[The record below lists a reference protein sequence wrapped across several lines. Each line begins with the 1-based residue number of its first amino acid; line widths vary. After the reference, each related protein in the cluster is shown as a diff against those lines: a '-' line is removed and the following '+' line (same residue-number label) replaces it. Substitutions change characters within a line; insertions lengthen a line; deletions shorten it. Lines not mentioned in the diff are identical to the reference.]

1 MKRFTNTK
9 EWCYNLYRNVS
20 IEKKKESGCMKRLK
34 KIYEQRQLHWMILP
48 GVAFMIIFN
57 YIPIYGIIIAFKN
70 YTVVDSLSTAPWVGF
85 DNFKIIMG
93 DSFFWEAVRNT
104 LAISLMKL
112 FLGFAIPIVL
122 AIMIFEM
129 RDGRLKKFIQT
140 VSYIPHF
147 FSWIVLGG
155 MLISWLSTNGFI
167 NQVLMSMGLMDKGV
181 NYLLDANKYWWI
193 AVLSDLWK
201 EIGWGTILYLAGMSR
216 IDPTFYE
223 AARIDGASKLMQI
236 RKITLPLLTPIISLN
251 LILNVSGLLGSNL
264 DQTLVLMNSQN
275 QNKSEII
282 NSFVYRMGLTQ
293 GDFSYATAVGLG
305 ISVISIILLIITDRV
320 TRKLNDGKSVI
331 L

>member
-1 MKRFTNTK
+1 MKK
-9 EWCYNLYRNVS
+9 
-20 IEKKKESGCMKRLK
+20 LK
-34 KIYEQRQLHWMILP
+34 KFYDQRQLHWMVLP
-48 GVAFMIIFN
+48 GVAFMIVFN

-70 YTVVDSLSTAPWVGF
+70 YTIVDTVSSAPWVGLE
-85 DNFKIIMG
+85 NFRIIME

-112 FLGFAIPIVL
+112 FLGFAIPIIL
-122 AIMIFEM
+122 AVMIFEM
-129 RDGRLKKFIQT
+129 RDGHLKKVIQT
-140 VSYIPHF
+140 ISYIPHF

-167 NQVLMSMGLMDKGV
+167 NQVMMSLGLMNQGV
-181 NYLLDANKYWWI
+181 NHLLDPDKYWWI

-201 EIGWGTILYLAGMSR
+201 EVGWGTILYLAGMSR

-223 AARIDGASKLMQI
+223 AARIDGASKLTQI
-236 RKITLPLLTPIISLN
+236 RTITLPLLAPIISLN

-264 DQTLVLMNSQN
+264 DQTLVLRNAQN
-275 QNKSEII
+275 QNKSEVI

-305 ISVISIILLIITDRV
+305 ISVISIVLLVITDRI
-320 TRKLNDGKSVI
+320 TRKMNNGRSVI

>member
-1 MKRFTNTK
+1 MKK
-9 EWCYNLYRNVS
+9 
-20 IEKKKESGCMKRLK
+20 LK
-34 KIYEQRQLHWMILP
+34 KFYDQRQLHWMVLP
-48 GVAFMIIFN
+48 GVAFMIVFN

-70 YTVVDSLSTAPWVGF
+70 YTIVDTVSSAPWVGLE
-85 DNFKIIMG
+85 NFRIIME
-93 DSFFWEAVRNT
+93 DSFFCEAVRNT

-112 FLGFAIPIVL
+112 FLGFAIPIIL
-122 AIMIFEM
+122 AVMIFEM
-129 RDGRLKKFIQT
+129 RDGHLKKVIQT
-140 VSYIPHF
+140 ISYIPHF

-167 NQVLMSMGLMDKGV
+167 NQVMMSLGLMNQGV
-181 NYLLDANKYWWI
+181 NHLLDPDKYWWI

-201 EIGWGTILYLAGMSR
+201 EVGWGTILYLAGMSR

-223 AARIDGASKLMQI
+223 AARIDGASKLTQI
-236 RKITLPLLTPIISLN
+236 RTITLPLLAPIISLN

-264 DQTLVLMNSQN
+264 DQTLVLMNAQN
-275 QNKSEII
+275 QNKSEVI

-305 ISVISIILLIITDRV
+305 ISVISIVLLVITDRI
-320 TRKLNDGKSVI
+320 TRKMNNGRSVI

>member
-1 MKRFTNTK
+1 MKK
-9 EWCYNLYRNVS
+9 
-20 IEKKKESGCMKRLK
+20 LK
-34 KIYEQRQLHWMILP
+34 KFYDQRQLHWMVLP
-48 GVAFMIIFN
+48 GVAFMIVFN

-70 YTVVDSLSTAPWVGF
+70 YTIVDTVSSAPWVGLE
-85 DNFKIIMG
+85 NFRIIME
-93 DSFFWEAVRNT
+93 DSFLWEAVRNT

-112 FLGFAIPIVL
+112 FLGFAIPIIL
-122 AIMIFEM
+122 AVMIFEM
-129 RDGRLKKFIQT
+129 RDGHLKKVIQT
-140 VSYIPHF
+140 ISYIPHF

-167 NQVLMSMGLMDKGV
+167 NQVMMSLGLMNQGV
-181 NYLLDANKYWWI
+181 NHLLDPDKYWWI

-201 EIGWGTILYLAGMSR
+201 EVGWGTILYLAGMSR

-223 AARIDGASKLMQI
+223 AARIDGASKLTQI
-236 RKITLPLLTPIISLN
+236 RTITLPLLAPIISLN

-264 DQTLVLMNSQN
+264 DQTLVLMNAQN
-275 QNKSEII
+275 QNKSEVI

-305 ISVISIILLIITDRV
+305 ISVISIVLLVITDRI
-320 TRKLNDGKSVI
+320 TRKMNNGRSVI

>member
-1 MKRFTNTK
+1 MKK
-9 EWCYNLYRNVS
+9 
-20 IEKKKESGCMKRLK
+20 LK
-34 KIYEQRQLHWMILP
+34 KFYDQRQLHWMVLP
-48 GVAFMIIFN
+48 GVAFMIVFN

-70 YTVVDSLSTAPWVGF
+70 YTIVDTVSSAPWVGLE
-85 DNFKIIMG
+85 NFRIIME

-112 FLGFAIPIVL
+112 FLGFAIPIIL
-122 AIMIFEM
+122 AVMIFEM
-129 RDGRLKKFIQT
+129 RDGHLKKVIQT
-140 VSYIPHF
+140 ISYIPHF

-167 NQVLMSMGLMDKGV
+167 NQVMMSLGLMNQGV
-181 NYLLDANKYWWI
+181 NHLLDPDKYWWI
-193 AVLSDLWK
+193 TVLSDLWK
-201 EIGWGTILYLAGMSR
+201 EVGWGTILYLAGMSR

-223 AARIDGASKLMQI
+223 AARIDGASKLTQI
-236 RKITLPLLTPIISLN
+236 RTITLPLLAPIISLN

-264 DQTLVLMNSQN
+264 DQTLVLMNAQN
-275 QNKSEII
+275 QNKSEVI

-305 ISVISIILLIITDRV
+305 ISVISIVLLVITDRI
-320 TRKLNDGKSVI
+320 TRKMNNGRSVI

>member
-1 MKRFTNTK
+1 MKK
-9 EWCYNLYRNVS
+9 
-20 IEKKKESGCMKRLK
+20 LK
-34 KIYEQRQLHWMILP
+34 KFYDQRQLHWMVLP
-48 GVAFMIIFN
+48 GVAFMIVFN

-70 YTVVDSLSTAPWVGF
+70 YTIVDTMSSAPWVGL
-85 DNFKIIMG
+85 DNFKIIME

-112 FLGFAIPIVL
+112 LLGFAIPIIL

-129 RDGRLKKFIQT
+129 QDGRLKKVIQT

-155 MLISWLSTNGFI
+155 MMISWLSTNGFI
-167 NQVLMSMGLMDKGV
+167 NQVLMALGLMDQGV
-181 NYLLDANKYWWI
+181 NHLLDPDKYWWI
-193 AVLSDLWK
+193 AVLSDIWK
-201 EIGWGTILYLAGMSR
+201 EVGWGTILYLAGMSR

-223 AARIDGASKLMQI
+223 AARIDGASKLTQI
-236 RKITLPLLTPIISLN
+236 RTITLPLLTPIISLN

-264 DQTLVLMNSQN
+264 DQTLVLMNAQN
-275 QNKSEII
+275 QNKSEVI

-293 GDFSYATAVGLG
+293 GNFSYATAVSLG
-305 ISVISIILLIITDRV
+305 ISVISIILLILTDRM
-320 TRKLNDGKSVI
+320 TRKMNNGRSVI

>member
-1 MKRFTNTK
+1 MKK
-9 EWCYNLYRNVS
+9 
-20 IEKKKESGCMKRLK
+20 LK
-34 KIYEQRQLHWMILP
+34 KFYDQRQLHWMVLP
-48 GVAFMIIFN
+48 GVAFMIVFN

-70 YTVVDSLSTAPWVGF
+70 YTIVDTVSSAPWVGLE
-85 DNFKIIMG
+85 NFRIIME

-112 FLGFAIPIVL
+112 FLGFAIPIIL
-122 AIMIFEM
+122 AVMIFEM
-129 RDGRLKKFIQT
+129 RDGHLKKVIQT
-140 VSYIPHF
+140 ISYIPHF

-167 NQVLMSMGLMDKGV
+167 NQVMMSLGLMNQGV
-181 NYLLDANKYWWI
+181 NHLLDPDKYWGI

-201 EIGWGTILYLAGMSR
+201 EVGWGTILYLAGMSR

-223 AARIDGASKLMQI
+223 AARIDGASKLTQI
-236 RKITLPLLTPIISLN
+236 RTITLPLLAPIISLN

-264 DQTLVLMNSQN
+264 DQTLVLMNAQN
-275 QNKSEII
+275 QNKSEVI

-305 ISVISIILLIITDRV
+305 ISVISIVLLVITDRI
-320 TRKLNDGKSVI
+320 TRKMNNGRSVI

>member
-1 MKRFTNTK
+1 MKK
-9 EWCYNLYRNVS
+9 
-20 IEKKKESGCMKRLK
+20 LK
-34 KIYEQRQLHWMILP
+34 KFYDQRQLHWMVLP
-48 GVAFMIIFN
+48 GVAFMIVFN

-70 YTVVDSLSTAPWVGF
+70 YTIVDTVSSAPWVGLE
-85 DNFKIIMG
+85 NFRIIME

-112 FLGFAIPIVL
+112 FLGFAIPIIL
-122 AIMIFEM
+122 AVMIFEM
-129 RDGRLKKFIQT
+129 RDGHLKKVIQT
-140 VSYIPHF
+140 ISYIPHF

-167 NQVLMSMGLMDKGV
+167 NQVMMSLGLMNQGV
-181 NYLLDANKYWWI
+181 NHLLDPDKYWWI

-201 EIGWGTILYLAGMSR
+201 EVGWGTILYLAGMSR

-223 AARIDGASKLMQI
+223 AARIDGASKLTQI
-236 RKITLPLLTPIISLN
+236 RAITLPLLAPIISLN

-264 DQTLVLMNSQN
+264 DQTLVLMNAQN
-275 QNKSEII
+275 QNKSEVI

-305 ISVISIILLIITDRV
+305 ISVISIVLLVITDRI
-320 TRKLNDGKSVI
+320 TRKMNNGRSVI

>member
-1 MKRFTNTK
+1 MKK
-9 EWCYNLYRNVS
+9 
-20 IEKKKESGCMKRLK
+20 LK
-34 KIYEQRQLHWMILP
+34 KFYDQRQLHWMVLP
-48 GVAFMIIFN
+48 GVAFMIVFN

-70 YTVVDSLSTAPWVGF
+70 YTIVDTVSSAPWVGLE
-85 DNFKIIMG
+85 NFRIIME

-112 FLGFAIPIVL
+112 FLGFAIPIIL
-122 AIMIFEM
+122 AVMIFEM
-129 RDGRLKKFIQT
+129 RDGHLKKVIQT
-140 VSYIPHF
+140 ISYIPHF

-167 NQVLMSMGLMDKGV
+167 NQVMMSLGLMNQGV
-181 NYLLDANKYWWI
+181 NHLLDPDKYWWI

-201 EIGWGTILYLAGMSR
+201 EVGWGTILYLAGMSR

-223 AARIDGASKLMQI
+223 AARIDGASKLTQI
-236 RKITLPLLTPIISLN
+236 RTITLPLLAPIISLN

-264 DQTLVLMNSQN
+264 DQTLVLMNAKN
-275 QNKSEII
+275 QNKSEVI

-305 ISVISIILLIITDRV
+305 ISVISIVLLVITDRI
-320 TRKLNDGKSVI
+320 TRKMNNGRSVI

>member
-1 MKRFTNTK
+1 MKK
-9 EWCYNLYRNVS
+9 
-20 IEKKKESGCMKRLK
+20 LK
-34 KIYEQRQLHWMILP
+34 KFYDQRQLHWMVLP
-48 GVAFMIIFN
+48 GVAFMIVFN

-70 YTVVDSLSTAPWVGF
+70 YTIVDTVSSAPWVGLE
-85 DNFKIIMG
+85 NFRIIME

-112 FLGFAIPIVL
+112 FLGFAIPIIL

-129 RDGRLKKFIQT
+129 RDGHLKKVIQT
-140 VSYIPHF
+140 ISYIPHF

-167 NQVLMSMGLMDKGV
+167 NQVMMSLGLMNQGV
-181 NYLLDANKYWWI
+181 NHLLDPDKYWWI

-201 EIGWGTILYLAGMSR
+201 EVGWGTILYLAGMSR

-223 AARIDGASKLMQI
+223 AARIDGASKLTQI
-236 RKITLPLLTPIISLN
+236 RTITLPLLAPIISLN

-264 DQTLVLMNSQN
+264 DQTLVLMNAQN
-275 QNKSEII
+275 QNKSEVI

-305 ISVISIILLIITDRV
+305 ISVISIVLLVITDRI
-320 TRKLNDGKSVI
+320 TRKMNNGRSVI

>member
-1 MKRFTNTK
+1 MKK
-9 EWCYNLYRNVS
+9 
-20 IEKKKESGCMKRLK
+20 LK
-34 KIYEQRQLHWMILP
+34 KFYDQRQLHWMVLP
-48 GVAFMIIFN
+48 GVAFMIVFN

-70 YTVVDSLSTAPWVGF
+70 YTIVDTVSSAPWVGLE
-85 DNFKIIMG
+85 NFRIIME

-112 FLGFAIPIVL
+112 FLGFAIPIIL
-122 AIMIFEM
+122 AVMIFEM
-129 RDGRLKKFIQT
+129 RDGHLKKVIQT
-140 VSYIPHF
+140 ISYIPHF

-167 NQVLMSMGLMDKGV
+167 NQVMMSLGLMNQGV
-181 NYLLDANKYWWI
+181 NHLLDPDKYWWI

-201 EIGWGTILYLAGMSR
+201 EVGWGTILYLAGMSR

-223 AARIDGASKLMQI
+223 AARIDGASKLTQI
-236 RKITLPLLTPIISLN
+236 RTITLPLLAPIISLN

-264 DQTLVLMNSQN
+264 DQTLVLMNAQN
-275 QNKSEII
+275 QNKSEVI
-282 NSFVYRMGLTQ
+282 NSFVYRIGLTQ

-305 ISVISIILLIITDRV
+305 ISVISIVLLVITDRI
-320 TRKLNDGKSVI
+320 TRKMNNGRSVI

>member
-1 MKRFTNTK
+1 MKK
-9 EWCYNLYRNVS
+9 
-20 IEKKKESGCMKRLK
+20 LK
-34 KIYEQRQLHWMILP
+34 KFYDQRQLHWMVLP
-48 GVAFMIIFN
+48 GVAFMIVFN

-70 YTVVDSLSTAPWVGF
+70 YTIVDTVSSAPWVGLE
-85 DNFKIIMG
+85 NFRIIME

-112 FLGFAIPIVL
+112 FLGFAIPIIL
-122 AIMIFEM
+122 AVMIFEM
-129 RDGRLKKFIQT
+129 RDGHLKKVIQT
-140 VSYIPHF
+140 ISYIPHF

-167 NQVLMSMGLMDKGV
+167 NQVMMSLGLMNQGV
-181 NYLLDANKYWWI
+181 NHLLDPDKYWWI

-201 EIGWGTILYLAGMSR
+201 EVGWGTILYLAGMSR

-223 AARIDGASKLMQI
+223 AARIDGASKLTQI
-236 RKITLPLLTPIISLN
+236 RAITLPLLAPIISLN
-251 LILNVSGLLGSNL
+251 LILNVSGLLGSTL
-264 DQTLVLMNSQN
+264 DQTLVLLNAQN
-275 QNKSEII
+275 QNKSEVI

-305 ISVISIILLIITDRV
+305 ISVISIVLLVITDRI
-320 TRKLNDGKSVI
+320 TRKMNNGRSVI

>member
-1 MKRFTNTK
+1 MKK
-9 EWCYNLYRNVS
+9 
-20 IEKKKESGCMKRLK
+20 LK
-34 KIYEQRQLHWMILP
+34 KFYDQRQLHWMVLP
-48 GVAFMIIFN
+48 GVAFMIVFN

-70 YTVVDSLSTAPWVGF
+70 YTIVDTVSSAPWVGLE
-85 DNFKIIMG
+85 NFRIIME
-93 DSFFWEAVRNT
+93 DSFFWEAVLNT

-112 FLGFAIPIVL
+112 FLGFAIPIIL
-122 AIMIFEM
+122 AVMIFEM
-129 RDGRLKKFIQT
+129 RDGHLKKVIQT
-140 VSYIPHF
+140 ISYIPHF

-167 NQVLMSMGLMDKGV
+167 NQVMMSLGLMNQGV
-181 NYLLDANKYWWI
+181 NHLLDPDKYWWI

-201 EIGWGTILYLAGMSR
+201 EVGWGTILYLAGMSR

-223 AARIDGASKLMQI
+223 AARIDGASKLTQI
-236 RKITLPLLTPIISLN
+236 RTITLPLLAPIISLN

-264 DQTLVLMNSQN
+264 DQTLVLMNAQN
-275 QNKSEII
+275 QNKSEVI

-305 ISVISIILLIITDRV
+305 ISVISIVLLVITDRI
-320 TRKLNDGKSVI
+320 TRKMNNGRSVI

>member
-1 MKRFTNTK
+1 MNKLK
-9 EWCYNLYRNVS
+9 KLYR
-20 IEKKKESGCMKRLK
+20 
-34 KIYEQRQLHWMILP
+34 QRQLHWMVLP
-48 GVAFMIIFN
+48 GVAFMIVFN

-70 YTVVDSLSTAPWVGF
+70 YTIIDTISTAQWVGLE
-85 DNFKIIMG
+85 NFKIILE
-93 DSFFWEAVRNT
+93 DTFFWEAVRNT

-112 FLGFAIPIVL
+112 FLGFAIPIIL

-129 RDGRLKKFIQT
+129 QDGKLKKFIQT

-155 MLISWLSTNGFI
+155 MLISWLSTSGFI
-167 NQVLMSMGLMDKGV
+167 NQLMMSVGLMDKGV
-181 NYLLDANKYWWI
+181 NHLLDPDKYWWI

-201 EIGWGTILYLAGMSR
+201 EVGWGTILYLAGMSR

-223 AARIDGASKLMQI
+223 AARIDGASKLTQI
-236 RKITLPLLTPIISLN
+236 RAITLPLLTPIISLN
-251 LILNVSGLLGSNL
+251 LILNVSGILGSNL
-264 DQTLVLMNSQN
+264 DQTLVLMNAQN
-275 QNKSEII
+275 QNKSEVI

-305 ISVISIILLIITDRV
+305 ISIISVILLIITDRV
-320 TRKLNDGKSVI
+320 TRKMNNGRSVI

>member
-1 MKRFTNTK
+1 MKK
-9 EWCYNLYRNVS
+9 
-20 IEKKKESGCMKRLK
+20 LK
-34 KIYEQRQLHWMILP
+34 KFYDQRQLHWMVLP
-48 GVAFMIIFN
+48 GVAFMIVFN

-70 YTVVDSLSTAPWVGF
+70 YTIVDTVSSAPWVGLE
-85 DNFKIIMG
+85 NFRIIME

-112 FLGFAIPIVL
+112 FFGFAIPIIL
-122 AIMIFEM
+122 AVMIFEM
-129 RDGRLKKFIQT
+129 RDGHLKKVIQT
-140 VSYIPHF
+140 ISYIPHF

-167 NQVLMSMGLMDKGV
+167 NQVMMSLGLMNQGV
-181 NYLLDANKYWWI
+181 NHLLDPDKYWWI

-201 EIGWGTILYLAGMSR
+201 EVGWGTILYLAGMSR

-223 AARIDGASKLMQI
+223 AARIDGASKLTQI
-236 RKITLPLLTPIISLN
+236 RTITLPLLAPIISLN

-264 DQTLVLMNSQN
+264 DQTLVLMNAQN
-275 QNKSEII
+275 QNKSEVI

-305 ISVISIILLIITDRV
+305 ISVISIVLLVITDRI
-320 TRKLNDGKSVI
+320 TRKMNNGRSVI

>member
-1 MKRFTNTK
+1 MKK
-9 EWCYNLYRNVS
+9 
-20 IEKKKESGCMKRLK
+20 LK
-34 KIYEQRQLHWMILP
+34 KFYDQRQLHWMVLP
-48 GVAFMIIFN
+48 GVAFMIVFN

-70 YTVVDSLSTAPWVGF
+70 YTIVDTVSSAPWVGLE
-85 DNFKIIMG
+85 NFRIIME

-112 FLGFAIPIVL
+112 FLGFAIPIIL
-122 AIMIFEM
+122 AVMIFEM
-129 RDGRLKKFIQT
+129 RDGHLKKVIQT
-140 VSYIPHF
+140 ISYIPHF

-167 NQVLMSMGLMDKGV
+167 NQVMISLGLMNQGV
-181 NYLLDANKYWWI
+181 NHLLDPDKYWWI

-201 EIGWGTILYLAGMSR
+201 EVGWGTILYLAGMSR

-223 AARIDGASKLMQI
+223 AARIDGASKLTQI
-236 RKITLPLLTPIISLN
+236 RTITLPLLAPIISLN

-264 DQTLVLMNSQN
+264 DQTLVLMNAQN
-275 QNKSEII
+275 QNKSEVI

-305 ISVISIILLIITDRV
+305 ISVISIVLFVITDRI
-320 TRKLNDGKSVI
+320 TRKMNNGRSVI

>member
-1 MKRFTNTK
+1 MKK
-9 EWCYNLYRNVS
+9 
-20 IEKKKESGCMKRLK
+20 LK
-34 KIYEQRQLHWMILP
+34 KFYDQRQLHWMVLP
-48 GVAFMIIFN
+48 GVAFMIVFN

-70 YTVVDSLSTAPWVGF
+70 YTIVDTVSSAPWVGLE
-85 DNFKIIMG
+85 NFRIIME

-112 FLGFAIPIVL
+112 FLGFAIPIIL
-122 AIMIFEM
+122 AVMIFEM
-129 RDGRLKKFIQT
+129 RDGHLKKVIQT
-140 VSYIPHF
+140 ISYIPHF

-167 NQVLMSMGLMDKGV
+167 NQVMMSLGLMNQGV
-181 NYLLDANKYWWI
+181 NHLLDPDKYWWI

-201 EIGWGTILYLAGMSR
+201 EVGWGTILYLAGMSR

-223 AARIDGASKLMQI
+223 AARIDGASKLTQI
-236 RKITLPLLTPIISLN
+236 RTITLPLLAPIISLN

-264 DQTLVLMNSQN
+264 DQTLVLMNAQN
-275 QNKSEII
+275 QNKSEVI

-305 ISVISIILLIITDRV
+305 ISVISIVLLVITDRI
-320 TRKLNDGKSVI
+320 TRTMNNGRSVI

>member
-1 MKRFTNTK
+1 MKK
-9 EWCYNLYRNVS
+9 
-20 IEKKKESGCMKRLK
+20 LK
-34 KIYEQRQLHWMILP
+34 KFYDQRQLHWMVLP
-48 GVAFMIIFN
+48 GVAFMIVFN

-70 YTVVDSLSTAPWVGF
+70 YTIVDTVSSAPWVGLE
-85 DNFKIIMG
+85 NFRIIME

-112 FLGFAIPIVL
+112 FLGFAIPIIL
-122 AIMIFEM
+122 AVMIFEM
-129 RDGRLKKFIQT
+129 RDGHLKKVIQT
-140 VSYIPHF
+140 ISYIPHF

-167 NQVLMSMGLMDKGV
+167 NQVMMSLGLMNQGV
-181 NYLLDANKYWWI
+181 NHLLDPDKYWWI

-201 EIGWGTILYLAGMSR
+201 EVGWGTILYLAGMSR

-223 AARIDGASKLMQI
+223 AARIDGASKLTQI
-236 RKITLPLLTPIISLN
+236 RTITLPLLAPIISLN

-264 DQTLVLMNSQN
+264 DQTLVLMNAQN
-275 QNKSEII
+275 QNKSEVI

-305 ISVISIILLIITDRV
+305 ISVISIVLLVITDRI
-320 TRKLNDGKSVI
+320 TRKMNNGRSVI

>member
-1 MKRFTNTK
+1 MKK
-9 EWCYNLYRNVS
+9 
-20 IEKKKESGCMKRLK
+20 LK
-34 KIYEQRQLHWMILP
+34 KFYDQRQLHWMVLP
-48 GVAFMIIFN
+48 GVAFMIV
-57 YIPIYGIIIAFKN
+57 FKN
-70 YTVVDSLSTAPWVGF
+70 YTIVDTVSSAPWVGLE
-85 DNFKIIMG
+85 NFRIIME

-112 FLGFAIPIVL
+112 FLGFAIPIIL
-122 AIMIFEM
+122 AVMIFEM
-129 RDGRLKKFIQT
+129 RDGHLKKVIQT
-140 VSYIPHF
+140 ISYIPHF

-167 NQVLMSMGLMDKGV
+167 NQVMMSLGLMNQGV
-181 NYLLDANKYWWI
+181 NHLLDPDKYWWI

-201 EIGWGTILYLAGMSR
+201 EVGWGTILYLAGMSR

-223 AARIDGASKLMQI
+223 AARIDGASKLTQI
-236 RKITLPLLTPIISLN
+236 RTITLPLLAPIISLN

-264 DQTLVLMNSQN
+264 DQTLVLMNAQN
-275 QNKSEII
+275 QNKSEVI

-305 ISVISIILLIITDRV
+305 ISVISIVLLVITDRI
-320 TRKLNDGKSVI
+320 TRKMNNGRSVI

>member
-1 MKRFTNTK
+1 MKK
-9 EWCYNLYRNVS
+9 
-20 IEKKKESGCMKRLK
+20 LK
-34 KIYEQRQLHWMILP
+34 KFYDQRQLHWMVLP
-48 GVAFMIIFN
+48 GVAFMIVFN
-57 YIPIYGIIIAFKN
+57 YIAIYGIIIAFKN
-70 YTVVDSLSTAPWVGF
+70 YTIVDTVSSAPWVGLE
-85 DNFKIIMG
+85 NFRIIME

-112 FLGFAIPIVL
+112 FLGFAIPIIL
-122 AIMIFEM
+122 AVMIFEM
-129 RDGRLKKFIQT
+129 RDGHLKKVIQT
-140 VSYIPHF
+140 ISYIPHF

-167 NQVLMSMGLMDKGV
+167 NQVMMSLGLMNQGV
-181 NYLLDANKYWWI
+181 NHLLDPDKYWWI

-201 EIGWGTILYLAGMSR
+201 EVGWGTILYLAGMSR

-223 AARIDGASKLMQI
+223 AARIDGASKLTQI
-236 RKITLPLLTPIISLN
+236 RTITLPLLAPIISLN

-264 DQTLVLMNSQN
+264 DQTLVLMNAQN
-275 QNKSEII
+275 QNKSEVI

-305 ISVISIILLIITDRV
+305 ISVISIVLLVITDRI
-320 TRKLNDGKSVI
+320 TRKMNNGRSVI

>member
-1 MKRFTNTK
+1 MKK
-9 EWCYNLYRNVS
+9 
-20 IEKKKESGCMKRLK
+20 LK
-34 KIYEQRQLHWMILP
+34 KFYDQRQLHWMVLP
-48 GVAFMIIFN
+48 GVAFMIVFN

-70 YTVVDSLSTAPWVGF
+70 YTIVDTVASAPWVGLE
-85 DNFKIIMG
+85 NFRIIME

-112 FLGFAIPIVL
+112 FLGFAIPIIL
-122 AIMIFEM
+122 AVMIFEM
-129 RDGRLKKFIQT
+129 RDGHLKKVIQT
-140 VSYIPHF
+140 ISYIPHF

-167 NQVLMSMGLMDKGV
+167 NQVMMSLGLMNQGV
-181 NYLLDANKYWWI
+181 NHLLDPDKYWWI

-201 EIGWGTILYLAGMSR
+201 EVGWGTILYLAGMSR

-223 AARIDGASKLMQI
+223 AARIDGASKLTQI
-236 RKITLPLLTPIISLN
+236 RTITLPLLAPIISLN

-264 DQTLVLMNSQN
+264 DQTLVLMNAQN
-275 QNKSEII
+275 QNKSEVI

-305 ISVISIILLIITDRV
+305 ISVISIVLLVITDRI
-320 TRKLNDGKSVI
+320 TRKMNNGRSVI

>member
-1 MKRFTNTK
+1 MKK
-9 EWCYNLYRNVS
+9 
-20 IEKKKESGCMKRLK
+20 LK
-34 KIYEQRQLHWMILP
+34 KFYDQRQLHWMVLP
-48 GVAFMIIFN
+48 GVAFMIVFN

-70 YTVVDSLSTAPWVGF
+70 YTIVDTVSSAPWVGLE
-85 DNFKIIMG
+85 NFRIIME

-112 FLGFAIPIVL
+112 FLGFAIPIIL
-122 AIMIFEM
+122 AVMIFEK
-129 RDGRLKKFIQT
+129 RDGHLKKVIQT
-140 VSYIPHF
+140 ISYIPHF

-167 NQVLMSMGLMDKGV
+167 NQVMMSLGLMNQGV
-181 NYLLDANKYWWI
+181 NHLLDPDKYWWI

-201 EIGWGTILYLAGMSR
+201 EVGWGTILYLAGMSR

-223 AARIDGASKLMQI
+223 AARIDGASKLTQI
-236 RKITLPLLTPIISLN
+236 RTITLPLLAPIISLN

-264 DQTLVLMNSQN
+264 DQTLVLMNAQN
-275 QNKSEII
+275 QNKSEVI

-305 ISVISIILLIITDRV
+305 ISVISIVLLVITDRI
-320 TRKLNDGKSVI
+320 TRKMNNGRSVI

>member
-1 MKRFTNTK
+1 MKK
-9 EWCYNLYRNVS
+9 
-20 IEKKKESGCMKRLK
+20 LK
-34 KIYEQRQLHWMILP
+34 KFYDQRQLHWMVLP
-48 GVAFMIIFN
+48 GVAFMIVFN

-70 YTVVDSLSTAPWVGF
+70 YTIVDTVSSEPWVGLE
-85 DNFKIIMG
+85 NFRIIME

-112 FLGFAIPIVL
+112 FLGFAIPIIL
-122 AIMIFEM
+122 AVMIFEM
-129 RDGRLKKFIQT
+129 RDGHLKKVIQT
-140 VSYIPHF
+140 ISYIPHF

-167 NQVLMSMGLMDKGV
+167 NQVMMSLGLMNQGV
-181 NYLLDANKYWWI
+181 NHLLDPDKYWWI

-201 EIGWGTILYLAGMSR
+201 EVGWGTILYLAGMSR

-223 AARIDGASKLMQI
+223 AARIDGASKLTQI
-236 RKITLPLLTPIISLN
+236 RTITLPLLAPIISLN

-264 DQTLVLMNSQN
+264 DQTLVLMNAQN
-275 QNKSEII
+275 QNKSEVI

-305 ISVISIILLIITDRV
+305 ISVISIVLLVITDRI
-320 TRKLNDGKSVI
+320 TRKMNNGRSVI

>member
-1 MKRFTNTK
+1 MKK
-9 EWCYNLYRNVS
+9 
-20 IEKKKESGCMKRLK
+20 LK
-34 KIYEQRQLHWMILP
+34 KFYDQRQLHWMVLP
-48 GVAFMIIFN
+48 GVAFMIVFN

-70 YTVVDSLSTAPWVGF
+70 YTIVDTVSSAPWVGLE
-85 DNFKIIMG
+85 NFRIIME

-112 FLGFAIPIVL
+112 FLGFAIPIIL
-122 AIMIFEM
+122 AVMIFEM
-129 RDGRLKKFIQT
+129 RDGHLKKVIQT
-140 VSYIPHF
+140 ISYIPHF

-167 NQVLMSMGLMDKGV
+167 NQVMMLLGLMNQGV
-181 NYLLDANKYWWI
+181 NHLLDPDKYWWI

-201 EIGWGTILYLAGMSR
+201 EVGWGTILYLAGMSR

-223 AARIDGASKLMQI
+223 AARIDGASKLTQI
-236 RKITLPLLTPIISLN
+236 RTITLPLLAPIISLN

-264 DQTLVLMNSQN
+264 DQTLVLMNAQN
-275 QNKSEII
+275 QNKSEVI

-305 ISVISIILLIITDRV
+305 ISVISIVLLVITDRI
-320 TRKLNDGKSVI
+320 TRKMNNGRSVI

>member
-1 MKRFTNTK
+1 
-9 EWCYNLYRNVS
+9 
-20 IEKKKESGCMKRLK
+20 MKRLK

-122 AIMIFEM
+122 AVMIFEM

>member
-1 MKRFTNTK
+1 MKK
-9 EWCYNLYRNVS
+9 
-20 IEKKKESGCMKRLK
+20 LK
-34 KIYEQRQLHWMILP
+34 KFYDQRQLHWMVLP
-48 GVAFMIIFN
+48 GVAFMIVFN

-70 YTVVDSLSTAPWVGF
+70 YTIVDTVSSAPWVGLE
-85 DNFKIIMG
+85 NFRIIME
-93 DSFFWEAVRNT
+93 DCFFWEAVRNT

-112 FLGFAIPIVL
+112 FLGFAIPIIL
-122 AIMIFEM
+122 AVMIFEM
-129 RDGRLKKFIQT
+129 RDGHLKKVIQT
-140 VSYIPHF
+140 ISYIPHF

-167 NQVLMSMGLMDKGV
+167 NQVMMSLGLMNQGV
-181 NYLLDANKYWWI
+181 NHLLDPDKYWWI

-201 EIGWGTILYLAGMSR
+201 EVGWGTILYLAGMSR

-223 AARIDGASKLMQI
+223 AARIDGASKLTQI
-236 RKITLPLLTPIISLN
+236 RTITLPLLAPIISLN

-264 DQTLVLMNSQN
+264 DQTLVLMNAQN
-275 QNKSEII
+275 QNKSEVI

-305 ISVISIILLIITDRV
+305 ISVISIVLLVITDRI
-320 TRKLNDGKSVI
+320 TRKMNNGRSVI

>member
-1 MKRFTNTK
+1 MKK
-9 EWCYNLYRNVS
+9 
-20 IEKKKESGCMKRLK
+20 LK
-34 KIYEQRQLHWMILP
+34 KFYDQRQLHWMVLP
-48 GVAFMIIFN
+48 GVAFMIVFN

-70 YTVVDSLSTAPWVGF
+70 YTIVDTVSSAPWVGLE
-85 DNFKIIMG
+85 NFRIIME

-112 FLGFAIPIVL
+112 FLGFAIPIIL
-122 AIMIFEM
+122 AVMIFEM
-129 RDGRLKKFIQT
+129 RDGHLKKVIQT
-140 VSYIPHF
+140 ISYIPHF

-167 NQVLMSMGLMDKGV
+167 NQVMMSLGLMNQGV
-181 NYLLDANKYWWI
+181 NRLLDPDKYWWI

-201 EIGWGTILYLAGMSR
+201 EVGWGTILYLAGMSR

-223 AARIDGASKLMQI
+223 AARIDGASKLTQI
-236 RKITLPLLTPIISLN
+236 RTITLPLLAPIISLN

-264 DQTLVLMNSQN
+264 DQTLVLMNAQN
-275 QNKSEII
+275 QNKSEVI

-305 ISVISIILLIITDRV
+305 ISVISIVLLVITDRI
-320 TRKLNDGKSVI
+320 TRKMNNGRSVI